1 MGKFFYTNNRLVYTD
16 EKLEK
21 KTLDEKQLFSLF
33 ADNLRELREYCK
45 LSLVQLSAL
54 VDIPNQTLSS
64 YENKTHVPSMM
75 QAMKIAAFFHLTVE
89 EFIVFGLD
97 EYPFDITEISERKKN
112 D

>member
-16 EKLEK
+16 EQLEK

-64 YENKTHVPSMM
+64 YENKTHVPSIM
-75 QAMKIAAFFHLTVE
+75 QAVKIAAFFHLTVE
-89 EFIVFGLD
+89 EFIVCGLD
-97 EYPFDITEISERKKN
+97 EYPFDITELYERKKN

>member
-16 EKLEK
+16 EQFEE

-75 QAMKIAAFFHLTVE
+75 QAVKIAAFFHLTVE
-89 EFIVFGLD
+89 EFIVCGLD
-97 EYPFDITEISERKKN
+97 EYPFDITELYERKKN

>member
-1 MGKFFYTNNRLVYTD
+1 MGRFFYTNNRLIYTD
-16 EKLEK
+16 EQLEK

-75 QAMKIAAFFHLTVE
+75 QAVKIAAFFHLTVE
-89 EFIVFGLD
+89 EFIVCGLD
-97 EYPFDITEISERKKN
+97 EYPFDITELYERKKN

>member
-1 MGKFFYTNNRLVYTD
+1 MGRFFYTNNRLVYTD
-16 EKLEK
+16 EQLAE

-75 QAMKIAAFFHLTVE
+75 QAVKIAAFFRLTVE
-89 EFIVFGLD
+89 EFIVCGLD
-97 EYPFDITEISERKKN
+97 EYPFDITELYERKKN

>member
-16 EKLEK
+16 EQLEK

-75 QAMKIAAFFHLTVE
+75 QAVKIAAFFHLTVE
-89 EFIVFGLD
+89 EFIVCGLD
-97 EYPFDITEISERKKN
+97 EYPFDITELYERKKN

>member
-16 EKLEK
+16 EQLEK

-89 EFIVFGLD
+89 EFIVCGLD
-97 EYPFDITEISERKKN
+97 EYPFDITELYERKKN

>member
-1 MGKFFYTNNRLVYTD
+1 
-16 EKLEK
+16 
-21 KTLDEKQLFSLF
+21 LDEKQLFSLF
-33 ADNLRELREYCK
+33 ADNLRERREYCK

-75 QAMKIAAFFHLTVE
+75 QAVKIAAFFHLTVE
-89 EFIVFGLD
+89 EFIVCGLD
-97 EYPFDITEISERKKN
+97 EYPFDITELYERKKN